1 MKESYEAAPSWREWK
16 LVDIIYGIVIP
27 SIVALLI
34 IGVSMVSTPSLI
46 GLKYPLL
53 EAVVIVGVPMLLGLI
68 WNQWAG
74 GAAGFL
80 LGSFYALYYADQL
93 YASQG
98 HADISLIGN
107 LVSAMLIGYIAG
119 ALNKRS
125 DNYRRMLIAGGT
137 SGIMGSLF
145 VLLVGQ
151 FSPIVG
157 EASVGGVVLVFLP
170 RVLAG
175 VIVPLIA
182 RAFLRHGALQNR
194 RYMPSAA
201 S

>member
-1 MKESYEAAPSWREWK
+1 MEHSEKTTHKWSEWK
-16 LVDIIYGIVIP
+16 LGDIIYGIAIP
-27 SIVALLI
+27 TIVALLI
-34 IGVSMVSTPSLI
+34 VGVSMVSTPSLI

-53 EAVVIVGVPMLLGLI
+53 EAIVVVGVPMLLGLI

-74 GAAGFL
+74 GASGFL
-80 LGSFYALYYADQL
+80 LGSLYALYYSDQL
-93 YASQG
+93 YAAQG
-98 HADISLIGN
+98 RGDISLLGN

-137 SGIMGSLF
+137 SGIMGSLL

-157 EASVGGVVLVFLP
+157 QATVGGVVLVFLP
-170 RVLAG
+170 RILSG
-175 VIVPLIA
+175 ILVPLIA
-182 RAFLRHGALQNR
+182 RAFLRHR
-194 RYMPSAA
+194 K
-201 S
+201 